1 MIPCQGCL
9 LSQLKTTSSDCLRV
23 LNYMYCWPCSPD
35 SQYFYDL
42 KRRQMAV
49 CRSMCDAI
57 YDFCGSADWKG
68 ATLRDSFSSG
78 TQMCTQQG
86 YQIVD
91 DTTSG
96 GSEDSSSATTPGQE
110 FGCFGIRPG
119 DSVLPHRPD
128 GPSSSSI
135 PVATCKLWST
145 LSMVSAA
152 AGLIA
157 VGGSRGG
164 GGAQGASVSTP
175 VTLVTLSTLLVLLR
189 APTISAEQPVQA
201 AYETKQIDAAGLS
214 TEGNGGR

>member
-1 MIPCQGCL
+1 MIRKIACIDHGFLSGLLLHTDPHGCL

-68 ATLRDSFSSG
+68 SSLRDSFTSG
-78 TQMCTQQG
+78 TQMCIQQG

-91 DTTSG
+91 DAPAG
-96 GSEDSSSATTPGQE
+96 GSDDSSSGTTPGQE

-128 GPSSSSI
+128 GPSSSASI
-135 PVATCKLWST
+135 PAATCMLWTT
-145 LSMVSAA
+145 LSLIAA
-152 AGLIA
+152 TAGLITT
-157 VGGSRGG
+157 GSSRGG
-164 GGAQGASVSTP
+164 GGAPGAAVSNP
-175 VTLVTLSTLLVLLR
+175 VTLITLATLLVMLR
-189 APTISAEQPVQA
+189 APTTSAE
-201 AYETKQIDAAGLS
+201 
-214 TEGNGGR
+214 